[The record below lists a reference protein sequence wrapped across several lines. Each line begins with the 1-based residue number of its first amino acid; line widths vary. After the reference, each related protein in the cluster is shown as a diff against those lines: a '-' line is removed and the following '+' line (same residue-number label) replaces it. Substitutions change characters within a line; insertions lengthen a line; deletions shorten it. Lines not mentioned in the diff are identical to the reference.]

1 MIQVNLAKGKEKPV
15 KHHHSWVFS
24 GAIAKVLGQP
34 ANGDLVRVND
44 FNGQFL
50 AYGYYNQASKITVRL
65 LAWSESEIIDEQW
78 WFQKIFKSIERRKE
92 GIDLNATDSYRLI
105 FSEADELPGLI
116 VDQYQDYL
124 VCQFLTLGI
133 DQRKQVIIDALVK
146 ILNPKGIFERSDA
159 SARIL
164 EGLSVSS
171 GLLYGSIP
179 TEPILIKENNIHF
192 LVDVNEGQK
201 SGYFLDQRENRA
213 YLANFAKGK
222 NVLDCF
228 SYSGGFSLYAKNAGA
243 KVVTSVD
250 SSAAAIAS
258 VQENYQANQIPF
270 AEENLIVA
278 DVFQYLREVNSANKH
293 WDMIILDPPKLAPSR
308 KSLPRAERAYKD
320 LNMQALKLMK
330 EGDLLATFSCSAS
343 VTLEHFKQILA
354 WAAVDADKELQF
366 IHEFGQPIDHPVRS
380 AFPESYYLKGL
391 LCRVISA

>member
-24 GAIAKVLGQP
+24 GAIAKVIGQ
-34 ANGDLVRVND
+34 ANNGDIVRVND
-44 FNGQFL
+44 NNGQFL

-65 LAWSESEIIDEQW
+65 LSWSESETIDKDW
-78 WFQKIFKSIERRKE
+78 WFEKIKKSIERRNE
-92 GIDLNATDSYRLI
+92 GIDFNTTDSYRLI

-116 VDQYQDYL
+116 VDKFQDYL

-133 DQRKQVIIDALVK
+133 DQRKQIIIDALVQ
-146 ILNPKGIFERSDA
+146 ILQPKGVYERSDA
-159 SARIL
+159 AARTL
-164 EGLSVSS
+164 EGIAVSN
-171 GLLYGSIP
+171 GLLYGTIP
-179 TEPILIKENNIHF
+179 NEPILIKENNLHF

-222 NVLDCF
+222 TVLDCF

-243 KVVTSVD
+243 KNVTSID
-250 SSAAAIAS
+250 SSALAMETLRS
-258 VQENYQANQIPF
+258 NYEANQMAF
-270 AEENLIVA
+270 ASEQLIVA
-278 DVFQYLREVNSANKH
+278 DVFQYLRNANAENLH
-293 WDMIILDPPKLAPSR
+293 WDLIILDPPKLAPSR

-330 EGDLLATFSCSAS
+330 EGDLLATFSCSGS
-343 VTLEHFKQILA
+343 LTLEHFKQILA
-354 WAAVDADKELQF
+354 WAAVDAGKELQF

-380 AFPESYYLKGL
+380 AFPESIYLKGL
-391 LCRVISA
+391 LCRVIS

>member
-24 GAIAKVLGQP
+24 GAIAKVIGQ
-34 ANGDLVRVND
+34 ANNGDIVRVND
-44 FNGQFL
+44 NNGQFL

-65 LAWSESEIIDEQW
+65 LSWSETETINEDW
-78 WFQKIFKSIERRKE
+78 WFQKIKKSIERRKE
-92 GIDLNATDSYRLI
+92 GIDFNSTDSYRLI

-116 VDQYQDYL
+116 VDKFQDYL

-133 DQRKQVIIDALVK
+133 DQRKQIIIDALVK
-146 ILNPKGIFERSDA
+146 ILQPKGIYERSDA
-159 SARIL
+159 AARTL
-164 EGLSVSS
+164 EGIAVSN
-171 GLLYGSIP
+171 GLLYGTIP
-179 TEPILIKENNIHF
+179 NEPILIKENNLHF

-222 NVLDCF
+222 TVLDCF

-243 KVVTSVD
+243 KNVTSVD
-250 SSAAAIAS
+250 SSALAMETLKA
-258 VQENYQANQIPF
+258 NYESNQMAF
-270 AEENLIVA
+270 APAQLIVA
-278 DVFQYLREVNSANKH
+278 DVFQYLRNANTENLH
-293 WDMIILDPPKLAPSR
+293 WDLIILDPPKLAPSR

-330 EGDLLATFSCSAS
+330 EGDLLATFSCSGS
-343 VTLEHFKQILA
+343 LTLDHFKQILA
-354 WAAVDADKELQF
+354 WAAVDAGKELQF

-380 AFPESYYLKGL
+380 AFPESFYLKGL
-391 LCRVISA
+391 LCRVIS

>member
-24 GAIAKVLGQP
+24 GAIAKVIGQ
-34 ANGDLVRVND
+34 ANNGDIVRVND
-44 FNGQFL
+44 NNGQFL

-65 LAWSESEIIDEQW
+65 LSWSETETINEDW
-78 WFQKIFKSIERRKE
+78 WFQKINKSIERRKE
-92 GIDLNATDSYRLI
+92 GIDFNSTDSYRLI

-116 VDQYQDYL
+116 VDKFQDYL

-133 DQRKQVIIDALVK
+133 DQRKQIIIDSLVK
-146 ILNPKGIFERSDA
+146 ILQPKGIYERSDA
-159 SARIL
+159 AARTL
-164 EGLSVSS
+164 EGIAVSN
-171 GLLYGSIP
+171 GLLYGTIP
-179 TEPILIKENNIHF
+179 NEPILIKENNLHF

-222 NVLDCF
+222 TVLDCF

-243 KVVTSVD
+243 KNVTSVD
-250 SSAAAIAS
+250 SSALAMETLKA
-258 VQENYQANQIPF
+258 NYESNQMAF
-270 AEENLIVA
+270 APEQLIVA
-278 DVFQYLREVNSANKH
+278 DVFQYLRNANTENLH
-293 WDMIILDPPKLAPSR
+293 WDLIILDPPKLAPSR

-330 EGDLLATFSCSAS
+330 EGDLLATFSCSGS
-343 VTLEHFKQILA
+343 LTLDHFKQILA
-354 WAAVDADKELQF
+354 WAAVDAGKELQF

-380 AFPESYYLKGL
+380 AFPESFYLKGL
-391 LCRVISA
+391 LCRVIS

>member
-24 GAIAKVLGQP
+24 GAIAKVIGQ
-34 ANGDLVRVND
+34 ANNGDIVRVND
-44 FNGQFL
+44 NNGQFL

-65 LAWSESEIIDEQW
+65 LSWSESETIDKDW
-78 WFQKIFKSIERRKE
+78 WFEKIKKSIERRNE
-92 GIDLNATDSYRLI
+92 GIDFNTTDSYRLI

-116 VDQYQDYL
+116 VDKFQDYL

-133 DQRKQVIIDALVK
+133 DQRKQIIIDALVQ
-146 ILNPKGIFERSDA
+146 ILQPKGVYERSDA
-159 SARIL
+159 AARTL
-164 EGLSVSS
+164 EGIAVSN
-171 GLLYGSIP
+171 GLLYGTIP
-179 TEPILIKENNIHF
+179 NEPILIKENNLHF

-222 NVLDCF
+222 TVLDCF

-243 KVVTSVD
+243 KNVTSID
-250 SSAAAIAS
+250 SSALAMETLRS
-258 VQENYQANQIPF
+258 NYEANQMAF
-270 AEENLIVA
+270 ASEQLIVA
-278 DVFQYLREVNSANKH
+278 DVFQYLRNANAENLH
-293 WDMIILDPPKLAPSR
+293 WDLIILDPPKLAPSR

-330 EGDLLATFSCSAS
+330 EGDLLATFSCSGS
-343 VTLEHFKQILA
+343 LTLEHFKQILA
-354 WAAVDADKELQF
+354 WAAVDAGKELQF

-380 AFPESYYLKGL
+380 AFPESFYLKGL
-391 LCRVISA
+391 LCRVIS

>member
-24 GAIAKVLGQP
+24 GAIAKVIGQ
-34 ANGDLVRVND
+34 ANNGDIVRVND
-44 FNGQFL
+44 NNGQFL

-65 LAWSESEIIDEQW
+65 LSWSETETIDKDW
-78 WFQKIFKSIERRKE
+78 WFQKIKKSIERRKE
-92 GIDLNATDSYRLI
+92 GIDFNSTDSYRLI

-116 VDQYQDYL
+116 VDKFQDYL

-133 DQRKQVIIDALVK
+133 DQRKQIIIDALVE
-146 ILNPKGIFERSDA
+146 ILKPKGIYERSDA
-159 SARIL
+159 AARTL
-164 EGLSVSS
+164 EGIAVSN
-171 GLLYGSIP
+171 GLLYGTIP
-179 TEPILIKENNIHF
+179 NEPILIKENNLHF

-222 NVLDCF
+222 TVLDCF

-243 KVVTSVD
+243 KNVTSVD
-250 SSAAAIAS
+250 SSALAMETLKA
-258 VQENYQANQIPF
+258 NYESNQMVFTP
-270 AEENLIVA
+270 EQLIVA
-278 DVFQYLREVNSANKH
+278 DVFQYLRNANAENLH
-293 WDMIILDPPKLAPSR
+293 WDLIILDPPKLAPSR

-330 EGDLLATFSCSAS
+330 DGDLLATFSCSGS
-343 VTLEHFKQILA
+343 LTLDHFKQILA
-354 WAAVDADKELQF
+354 WAAVDAGKELQF

-380 AFPESYYLKGL
+380 AFPESFYLKGL
-391 LCRVISA
+391 LCRVIS

>member
-24 GAIAKVLGQP
+24 GAIAKVIGQP
-34 ANGDLVRVND
+34 ANGDLVSVND

-65 LAWSESEIIDEQW
+65 LAWSEAEIIDEQW
-78 WFQKIFKSIERRKE
+78 WFHKIFKSIERRKE

-116 VDQYQDYL
+116 VDKYQDYL

-133 DQRKQVIIDALVK
+133 DQRKQIIIDALVK

-228 SYSGGFSLYAKNAGA
+228 SYSGGFSIHAKNAGA
-243 KVVTSVD
+243 KEVTTVD

-278 DVFQYLREVNSANKH
+278 DVFQYLREANSANKH

-354 WAAVDADKELQF
+354 WAAVDASKELQF

>member
-24 GAIAKVLGQP
+24 GAIAKVLGEP
-34 ANGDLVRVND
+34 ANGDIVRVND

-78 WFQKIFKSIERRKE
+78 WFQKIAKSIERRKE

-133 DQRKQVIIDALVK
+133 DQRKQIIIDALVK

-179 TEPILIKENNIHF
+179 SVPILIKENNIHF

-222 NVLDCF
+222 TVLDCF

-243 KVVTSVD
+243 KEVTTVD

-278 DVFQYLREVNSANKH
+278 DVFQYLREANSANKH

-354 WAAVDADKELQF
+354 WAAVDAGKELQF
-366 IHEFGQPIDHPVRS
+366 IQEFGQPIDHPVRS

>member
-24 GAIAKVLGQP
+24 GAIAKVIGQP
-34 ANGDLVRVND
+34 ANGDLVSVND

-65 LAWSESEIIDEQW
+65 LAWSETEIIDEQW

-116 VDQYQDYL
+116 VDKYQDYL

-133 DQRKQVIIDALVK
+133 DQRKQIIIDALVK

-213 YLANFAKGK
+213 YVANFAKGK

-243 KVVTSVD
+243 KEVTAVD

-258 VQENYQANQIPF
+258 VQKNYQANQIPF

-278 DVFQYLREVNSANKH
+278 DVFQYLREANSANKH

-354 WAAVDADKELQF
+354 WAAVDAGKELQF

>member
-24 GAIAKVLGQP
+24 GAIAKVIGQP
-34 ANGDLVRVND
+34 ANGDLVSVND

-116 VDQYQDYL
+116 VDKYQDYL

-133 DQRKQVIIDALVK
+133 DQRKQIIIDALIK

-164 EGLSVSS
+164 EGLTVSS

-228 SYSGGFSLYAKNAGA
+228 SCMKL
-243 KVVTSVD
+243 
-250 SSAAAIAS
+250 
-258 VQENYQANQIPF
+258 
-270 AEENLIVA
+270 L
-278 DVFQYLREVNSANKH
+278 LR
-293 WDMIILDPPKLAPSR
+293 
-308 KSLPRAERAYKD
+308 
-320 LNMQALKLMK
+320 
-330 EGDLLATFSCSAS
+330 LLSCCHISF
-343 VTLEHFKQILA
+343 H
-354 WAAVDADKELQF
+354 
-366 IHEFGQPIDHPVRS
+366 
-380 AFPESYYLKGL
+380 
-391 LCRVISA
+391 RVIFVYCF

>member
-24 GAIAKVLGQP
+24 GAIAKVIGQ
-34 ANGDLVRVND
+34 ANNGDIVRVND
-44 FNGQFL
+44 NNGQFL

-65 LAWSESEIIDEQW
+65 LSWSETETMNEDW
-78 WFQKIFKSIERRKE
+78 WFQKIKKSIERRKE
-92 GIDLNATDSYRLI
+92 GIDFNSTDSYRLI

-116 VDQYQDYL
+116 VDKFQDYL

-133 DQRKQVIIDALVK
+133 DQRKQIIIDALVK
-146 ILNPKGIFERSDA
+146 ILQPKGIYERSDA
-159 SARIL
+159 AARTL
-164 EGLSVSS
+164 EGIAVSN
-171 GLLYGSIP
+171 GLLYGTIP
-179 TEPILIKENNIHF
+179 NEPILIKENNLHF

-222 NVLDCF
+222 TVLDCF

-243 KVVTSVD
+243 KNVTSVD
-250 SSAAAIAS
+250 SSALAMETLKA
-258 VQENYQANQIPF
+258 NYESNQMAF
-270 AEENLIVA
+270 APEQLIVA
-278 DVFQYLREVNSANKH
+278 DVFQYLRNANTENLH
-293 WDMIILDPPKLAPSR
+293 WDLIILDPPKLAPSR

-330 EGDLLATFSCSAS
+330 EGDLLATFSCSGS
-343 VTLEHFKQILA
+343 LTLDHFKQILA
-354 WAAVDADKELQF
+354 WAAVDAGKELQF

-380 AFPESYYLKGL
+380 AFPESFYLKGL
-391 LCRVISA
+391 LCRVIS

>member
-24 GAIAKVLGQP
+24 GAIAKVIGQP
-34 ANGDLVRVND
+34 ANGDLVSVND

-65 LAWSESEIIDEQW
+65 LAWSEAEIIDEQW
-78 WFQKIFKSIERRKE
+78 WFHKIFKSIERRKE

-116 VDQYQDYL
+116 VDKYQDYL

-133 DQRKQVIIDALVK
+133 DQRKQIIIDALVK

-213 YLANFAKGK
+213 YVANFAKGK

-228 SYSGGFSLYAKNAGA
+228 SYSGGFSIHAKNAGA
-243 KVVTSVD
+243 KEVTTVD

-278 DVFQYLREVNSANKH
+278 DVFQYLREANSANKH

-354 WAAVDADKELQF
+354 WAAVDASKELQF

>member
-24 GAIAKVLGQP
+24 GAIAKVIGQ
-34 ANGDLVRVND
+34 ANNGDIVRVND
-44 FNGQFL
+44 NNGQFL

-65 LAWSESEIIDEQW
+65 LSWSETEIIDNDW
-78 WFQKIFKSIERRKE
+78 WFQKIKKSIERRKE
-92 GIDLNATDSYRLI
+92 GIDFNSTDSYRLI

-116 VDQYQDYL
+116 VDKFQDYL

-133 DQRKQVIIDALVK
+133 DQRKQIIIDALVK
-146 ILNPKGIFERSDA
+146 ILQPKGIYERSDA
-159 SARIL
+159 AARTL
-164 EGLSVSS
+164 EGIAVSN
-171 GLLYGSIP
+171 GLLYGTIP
-179 TEPILIKENNIHF
+179 NEPILIKENNLHF

-222 NVLDCF
+222 TVLDCF

-243 KVVTSVD
+243 KNVTSVD
-250 SSAAAIAS
+250 SSALAMETLKA
-258 VQENYQANQIPF
+258 NYESNQMAF
-270 AEENLIVA
+270 APEQLIVA
-278 DVFQYLREVNSANKH
+278 DVFQYLRNANTENLH
-293 WDMIILDPPKLAPSR
+293 WDLIILDPPKLAPSR

-330 EGDLLATFSCSAS
+330 EGDLLATFSCSGS
-343 VTLEHFKQILA
+343 LTLDHFKQILA
-354 WAAVDADKELQF
+354 WAAVDAGKELQF

-380 AFPESYYLKGL
+380 AFPESFYLKGL
-391 LCRVISA
+391 LCRVIS

>member
-24 GAIAKVLGQP
+24 GAIAKVIGQ
-34 ANGDLVRVND
+34 ANNGDIVRVND
-44 FNGQFL
+44 NNGQFL

-65 LAWSESEIIDEQW
+65 LSWSETETINEDW
-78 WFQKIFKSIERRKE
+78 WFQKIKKSIERRKE
-92 GIDLNATDSYRLI
+92 GIGFNSTDSYRLI

-116 VDQYQDYL
+116 VDKFQDYL

-133 DQRKQVIIDALVK
+133 DQRKQIIIDALVK
-146 ILNPKGIFERSDA
+146 ILQPKGIYERSDA
-159 SARIL
+159 AARTL
-164 EGLSVSS
+164 EGIAVSN
-171 GLLYGSIP
+171 GLLYGTIP
-179 TEPILIKENNIHF
+179 NEPILIKENNLHF

-222 NVLDCF
+222 TVLDCF

-243 KVVTSVD
+243 KNVTSVD
-250 SSAAAIAS
+250 SSALAMETLKA
-258 VQENYQANQIPF
+258 NYESNQMAF
-270 AEENLIVA
+270 APEQLIVA
-278 DVFQYLREVNSANKH
+278 DVFQYLRNANTENLH
-293 WDMIILDPPKLAPSR
+293 WDLIILDPPKLAPSR

-330 EGDLLATFSCSAS
+330 EGDLLATFSCSGS
-343 VTLEHFKQILA
+343 LTLDHFKQILA
-354 WAAVDADKELQF
+354 WAAVDAGKELQF

-380 AFPESYYLKGL
+380 AFPESFYLKGL
-391 LCRVISA
+391 LCRVIS

>member
-24 GAIAKVLGQP
+24 GAIAKVIGQ
-34 ANGDLVRVND
+34 ANNGDIVRVND
-44 FNGQFL
+44 NNGQFL

-65 LAWSESEIIDEQW
+65 LSWSETETINEDW
-78 WFQKIFKSIERRKE
+78 WFQKIKKSIERRKE
-92 GIDLNATDSYRLI
+92 GIDFNSTDSYRLI

-116 VDQYQDYL
+116 VDKFQDYL

-133 DQRKQVIIDALVK
+133 DQRKQIIIDALVK
-146 ILNPKGIFERSDA
+146 ILQPKGIYERSDA
-159 SARIL
+159 AARTL
-164 EGLSVSS
+164 EGIAVSN
-171 GLLYGSIP
+171 GLLYGTIP
-179 TEPILIKENNIHF
+179 NEPILIKENNLHF

-222 NVLDCF
+222 TVLDCF

-243 KVVTSVD
+243 KNVTSVD
-250 SSAAAIAS
+250 SSALAMETLKA
-258 VQENYQANQIPF
+258 NYESNQMAF
-270 AEENLIVA
+270 APEQLIVA
-278 DVFQYLREVNSANKH
+278 DVFQYLRNANTENLH
-293 WDMIILDPPKLAPSR
+293 WDLIILDPPKLAPSR

-330 EGDLLATFSCSAS
+330 EGDLLATFSCSGS
-343 VTLEHFKQILA
+343 LTLDHFKQILA
-354 WAAVDADKELQF
+354 WAAVDAGKELQF

-380 AFPESYYLKGL
+380 AFPESFYLKGL
-391 LCRVISA
+391 LCRVIS